1 MPVGLRRVSGTGAGL
16 DFDSIFD
23 PYVSGTKAA
32 ACGYRD
38 AAGVDIVNRYA
49 PISLGTKA
57 ANVGHRIVTGP
68 GVGTDVSNLFAA
80 IGTAQY
86 SLPFDGDTFSAHSS
100 GNVSSAMTSTITTA
114 INAAGTYAVTT
125 VANNIRTANISGTWL
140 PSGESASD
148 YQVQFVVT
156 QTSQRTN
163 GPATITNG
171 AAAYAACTT
180 NRQVQATVAVGQSS
194 AFDKGGAYTVVVN
207 LKKISTGAVQTTT
220 HYYNLSSIGT
230 G

>member
-1 MPVGLRRVSGTGAGL
+1 MASGKRRVSGTGAGT
-16 DFDSIFD
+16 DFDAIFD
-23 PYVSGTKAA
+23 PYVQGTKAA
-32 ACGYRD
+32 ATGIRHDDDD
-38 AAGVDIVNRYA
+38 ADIVDHYA
-49 PISLGTKA
+49 PIAFGTKA
-57 ANVGHRIVTGP
+57 GDVGFRNAS
-68 GVGTDVSNLFAA
+68 GVDVSNLFAA
-80 IGTAQY
+80 IGTAKY

-100 GNVSSAMTSTITTA
+100 GNVSSAMTSSITTA
-114 INAAGTYAVTT
+114 INANGTYSVVT

-140 PSGESASD
+140 PAGDAASD

-180 NRQVQATVAVGQSS
+180 NRQVQAVVSVAQSS

-207 LKKISTGAVQTTT
+207 LKKISSGAVQTTT
-220 HYYNLSSIGT
+220 HYYNLSSVGT